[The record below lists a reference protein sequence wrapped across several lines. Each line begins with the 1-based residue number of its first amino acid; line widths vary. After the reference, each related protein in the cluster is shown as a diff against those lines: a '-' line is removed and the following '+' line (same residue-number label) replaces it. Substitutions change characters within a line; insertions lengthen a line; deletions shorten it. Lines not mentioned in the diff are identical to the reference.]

1 MRVKANYVEMNE
13 IGTYV
18 FQKSEELEKNLK
30 ESLELINSINS
41 CWDGIDADN
50 FIFNSSTYI
59 NNMGITVNE
68 LKNISNLIKNIARRY
83 EHKDLLF
90 ESEIKKEG
98 LYDEKY

>member
-1 MRVKANYVEMNE
+1 MRVKANYIEMNDV
-13 IGTYV
+13 GTFV

-30 ESLELINSINS
+30 EVLELINNVNS
-41 CWDGIDADN
+41 YWKGIDADN
-50 FIFNSSTYI
+50 FILNSSTYV

-68 LKNISNLIKNIARRY
+68 LKNISNLVKNIAKRY
-83 EHKDLLF
+83 EYKDLSF